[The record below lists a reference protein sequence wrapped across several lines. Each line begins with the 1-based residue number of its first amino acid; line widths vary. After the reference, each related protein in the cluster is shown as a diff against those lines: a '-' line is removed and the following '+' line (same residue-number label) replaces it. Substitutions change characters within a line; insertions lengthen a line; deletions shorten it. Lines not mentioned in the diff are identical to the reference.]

1 MSDKILHRGSG
12 NVYKDL
18 GFPNAEEMQAKAAL
32 VSRIMSIVKKKKWTQ
47 EKASVVLGVPQ
58 PKISLLSRGQFSGF
72 SLGKLITLL
81 IDLEDPRVYNYALLD
96 LAAQVCTK
104 VRIPACSICPLQKYC
119 SYNSVVS
126 HVATPTINNNMK

>member
-18 GFPNAEEMQAKAAL
+18 GFPDAEEMQAKAAL

-47 EKASVVLGVPQ
+47 EKASIVLGVPQ

-81 IDLEDPRVYNYALLD
+81 NKLNQDIEIVVKNRSSSKKQHVGH
-96 LAAQVCTK
+96 V
-104 VRIPACSICPLQKYC
+104 
-119 SYNSVVS
+119 SVTYV
-126 HVATPTINNNMK
+126 

>member
-1 MSDKILHRGSG
+1 MSDKTLHRGSG

-32 VSRIMSIVKKKKWTQ
+32 VSRIMFIVKKKKWTQ
-47 EKASVVLGVPQ
+47 EKTSVVLGISQ

-81 IDLEDPRVYNYALLD
+81 NKLNQDIEIVIKPHHDRKNHSVPHIH
-96 LAAQVCTK
+96 
-104 VRIPACSICPLQKYC
+104 VRYG
-119 SYNSVVS
+119 
-126 HVATPTINNNMK
+126 T